1 MACLREIATD
11 NQASSTAYGLMKNS
25 GLPSLLVS
33 PDSNNDIVDVN
44 DDDLRTMKKR
54 LEDSFTG
61 DNSGSIAVM
70 SSPFKVEKVSF
81 SPADMALDVIRHT
94 PEERITSA
102 LGLNCL
108 VLNLSAGLQNSTYSN
123 LQEAE
128 QSAWNQGVIP
138 LLTVFAESIT
148 QSLLPEFPET
158 KEGDFFKFDLHKI
171 LALQEDQDALIKR
184 AEILYKSGIID
195 RSTAKRM
202 IGLETDPTD
211 EMIYHP
217 EGTPT
222 VIPTQ
227 PVNPMGDAKSIK
239 AMPNNQMQEE
249 ARRGLD
255 WRAEFKRGGTDIG
268 IRRAKQLSSGSELSD
283 KDILDIY
290 AFHSRHQVDK
300 KAEGYNPGEKGY
312 PSNGRIAIA
321 LWGGD
326 AGFEWSKKERE
337 KIMKK
342 D

>member
-1 MACLREIATD
+1 MATLREIATD

-33 PDSNNDIVDVN
+33 PDANNDIVDVN

-81 SPADMALDVIRHT
+81 SPSDMALDVIRHT

-148 QSLLPEFPET
+148 QSLLPEFAET
-158 KEGDFFKFDLHKI
+158 KDGDFFKFDLHKI

-184 AEILYKSGIID
+184 AEVLYKSGIID

-227 PVNPMGDAKSIK
+227 QVNPMGDA
-239 AMPNNQMQEE
+239 
-249 ARRGLD
+249 
-255 WRAEFKRGGTDIG
+255 
-268 IRRAKQLSSGSELSD
+268 
-283 KDILDIY
+283 
-290 AFHSRHQVDK
+290 
-300 KAEGYNPGEKGY
+300 
-312 PSNGRIAIA
+312 
-321 LWGGD
+321 
-326 AGFEWSKKERE
+326 
-337 KIMKK
+337 
-342 D
+342 